1 MMFDVTMN
9 SSFGRLPIV
18 PNAFVAGGQRSER
31 ATLLS
36 ARIWVKFAENQVS
49 RYLRRGWGAKTV
61 SLLFMLGLLFGILA
75 VLSVVLALPQR
86 IRGKQAV
93 TARLMGSQE
102 PALADEAG
110 GRPMRERLL
119 LAAHWVAG
127 FMLPLS
133 IWHVVDW
140 NLIHFTGPR

>member
-1 MMFDVTMN
+1 MRKVLIAAPWIPAVCAAVYVYSQWD
-9 SSFGRLPIV
+9 RLP
-18 PNAFVAGGQRSER
+18 
-31 ATLLS
+31 
-36 ARIWVKFAENQVS
+36 ARIAVTFFQARPS
-49 RYLRRGWGAKTV
+49 GWGAKTV

-75 VLSVVLALPQR
+75 VLSIVVALPQK

-93 TARLMGSQE
+93 TVTLMGSQE

-110 GRPMRERLL
+110 DRPMRERLL

-127 FMLPLS
+127 LLLPLS

-140 NLIHFTGPR
+140 NLIHLTGPR